1 MSALSSDY
9 LPSGVV
15 VPTIERPHR
24 RNALDNQTVA
34 ELHTVLDEINGA
46 PEVRA
51 LVITGAGGACPVSY
65 SRAPWPKRRRSPAI
79 PRSRCG

>member
-1 MSALSSDY
+1 MSQLSTEY

-15 VPTIERPHR
+15 VLTIERPHR

-34 ELHTVLDEINGA
+34 ELHTVLDDVNGK

-51 LVITGAGGACPVSY
+51 LVITGSGGGGAG
-65 SRAPWPKRRRSPAI
+65 PARP
-79 PRSRCG
+79 PRPA

>member
-1 MSALSSDY
+1 MPEADLRAVSELLIRLTLSRCSI
-9 LPSGVV
+9 PGG
-15 VPTIERPHR
+15 
-24 RNALDNQTVA
+24 Q
-34 ELHTVLDEINGA
+34 LHTVLDEINGD